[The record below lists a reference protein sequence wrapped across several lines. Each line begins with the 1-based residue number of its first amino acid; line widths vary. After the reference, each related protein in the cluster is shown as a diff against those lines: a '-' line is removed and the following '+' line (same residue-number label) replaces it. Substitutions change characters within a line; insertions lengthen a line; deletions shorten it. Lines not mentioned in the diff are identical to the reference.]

1 LDICLGIIRLA
12 QAMTVM
18 KRMPPAFTTGLL
30 RTSLAKLNCGEI
42 GMLLKNG
49 TGAVRR
55 WTEDDDST
63 FFQLASEGHKTDR
76 IAGEL
81 VRTRNAVKTR
91 RRHHGIGPIDGSPP
105 WTDEADATLRR
116 LRAEGHSFGSI
127 AKHMGRSRNSC
138 ISRSHR
144 IDMPDPPV
152 VKKTLPDRWGNP
164 SPPPKPKPR
173 VREPKPPKQSKT
185 NGHAVVK
192 KANGRTVT
200 VRIENNSPK
209 FLTLMELKP
218 RHCRWPIGDPRSEDF
233 RFCGAHKERGAYC
246 HDHAALGYVE
256 AGNRT
261 GAIRAQ
267 EAVAHWAGPKHKF

>member
-1 LDICLGIIRLA
+1 
-12 QAMTVM
+12 
-18 KRMPPAFTTGLL
+18 
-30 RTSLAKLNCGEI
+30 
-42 GMLLKNG
+42 
-49 TGAVRR
+49 
-55 WTEDDDST
+55 
-63 FFQLASEGHKTDR
+63 
-76 IAGEL
+76 
-81 VRTRNAVKTR
+81 
-91 RRHHGIGPIDGSPP
+91 
-105 WTDEADATLRR
+105 
-116 LRAEGHSFGSI
+116 
-127 AKHMGRSRNSC
+127 MGRSRNSC

-144 IDMPDPPV
+144 IDMPEPPA

-164 SPPPKPKPR
+164 SPPPKPKPK